1 MKCVFCMEDN
11 TSVTDSRSSEE
22 TSSIRRRRECASCG
36 KRFTTYERPEVK
48 ISVVKKDGRKEG
60 FRREKI
66 FDGVKKACEKRG
78 ISAEEI
84 ENFVQKIEAELA
96 SKGEREIPADEVGG
110 RIMKNLRHLDK
121 VAYLRFAS
129 VYKSFDDVSQ
139 FLDEVRD
146 LAGDEEKKSGGDG
159 G

>member
-1 MKCVFCMEDN
+1 MEDN
-11 TSVTDSRSSEE
+11 TSVIDSRSNEE
-22 TSSIRRRRECASCG
+22 ASFIRRRRECGSCG

-48 ISVVKKDGRKEG
+48 ISIIKKDGRKEN
-60 FRREKI
+60 FRRDKI

-84 ENFVQKIEAELA
+84 ENFVMKIEGELA
-96 SKGEREIPADEVGG
+96 SKGEREISADDVGEH
-110 RIMKNLRHLDK
+110 IMKNLRDLDK

-139 FLDEVRD
+139 FLDEVKG
-146 LAGDEEKKSGGDG
+146 LAGDGRKNPAGGED
-159 G
+159 